1 MDHPVAENAFGAGA
15 IDYITKPGGKSLVAC
30 RRCEGCTQMVSIIGD
45 REQTS
50 AIIFY
55 TNDRAQSLAAMEPYD
70 VLLVNSRQ
78 DGVKSAAKEW
88 ASLEEA

>member
-1 MDHPVAENAFGAGA
+1 
-15 IDYITKPGGKSLVAC
+15 
-30 RRCEGCTQMVSIIGD
+30 MVSIIGD